1 MLRFDIIVHVISYMA
16 ISCIVS
22 QIEPD
27 IGRVE
32 NREIYIP
39 PVFNAPGR
47 NFAKMFCTWKTRM

>member
-1 MLRFDIIVHVISYMA
+1 MLRFDIIVHMISYMA

-39 PVFNAPGR
+39 PCIQRPPKEFRKDVLYLKN
-47 NFAKMFCTWKTRM
+47 